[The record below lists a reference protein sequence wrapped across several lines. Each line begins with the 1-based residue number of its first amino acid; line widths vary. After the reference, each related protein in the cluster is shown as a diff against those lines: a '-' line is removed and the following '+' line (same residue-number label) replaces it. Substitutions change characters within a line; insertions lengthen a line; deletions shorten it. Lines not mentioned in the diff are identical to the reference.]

1 MIKNIT
7 KFINEIKRV
16 GQRDDFENFF
26 RGHSKL
32 SYSMTPTIYRQ
43 GLIKNED
50 KIFRESILRIP
61 QEFSGLKSAIEIL
74 VKMQHYGVPTR
85 LLDITSNP
93 LVALFFACKSNPD
106 IDGEVIFLQVPK
118 PEIRFYD
125 SDTVSVVANIAKRP
139 FPFEI
144 ENYDG
149 IKIKDFNS
157 LSSVQYL
164 HHDIKEEKPYF
175 KEIIKPGHMEQVYV
189 VKVKLDNLRILK
201 QGGAFLLFG
210 IHATKERQA
219 EVPEQ
224 WKLNGKNHLNLI
236 IPAGKKEKILTELD
250 VLGINESTIFPEL
263 EYQAKYLIEKFKK

>member
-7 KFINEIKRV
+7 QFINEVKRI
-16 GQRDDFENFF
+16 GQKDDFENFF
-26 RGHSKL
+26 RGHSKS
-32 SYSMTPTIYRQ
+32 SYSLTPTIYRQ

-61 QEFSGLKSAIEIL
+61 QEFNGLKSTIELL

-93 LVALFFACKSNPD
+93 LVALYFACKSNPD
-106 IDGEVIFLQVPK
+106 SDGEVIFLQVPK

-125 SDTVSVVANIAKRP
+125 SDTVSVISNIAKRP
-139 FPFEI
+139 IPFEI
-144 ENYDG
+144 ENYAG
-149 IKIKDFNS
+149 IKVEDFNS
-157 LSSVQYL
+157 LTSISYL

-175 KEIIKPGHMEQVYV
+175 KEIIKPHHMEQVYV

-210 IHATKERQA
+210 IHATKEIQA
-219 EVPEQ
+219 EVSGK
-224 WKLNGKNHLNLI
+224 WILNGKNKLNLT
-236 IPAGKKEKILTELD
+236 IPSGKKDKILDELD
-250 VLGINESTIFPEL
+250 VMGINESTLFPEL